1 MNKVKVYELLSFILL
16 CTFSVTKDK
25 LSELL
30 FFLYYPFRKQGLVK
44 YCLQYALVNANFF
57 YPLQYSDREVTCTIS
72 ITMIK
77 LFA

>member
-1 MNKVKVYELLSFILL
+1 MNKGKVYELLSFIRL

-44 YCLQYALVNANFF
+44 YCLQYALVNAKFCFLYNT
-57 YPLQYSDREVTCTIS
+57 LIE
-72 ITMIK
+72 K
-77 LFA
+77 